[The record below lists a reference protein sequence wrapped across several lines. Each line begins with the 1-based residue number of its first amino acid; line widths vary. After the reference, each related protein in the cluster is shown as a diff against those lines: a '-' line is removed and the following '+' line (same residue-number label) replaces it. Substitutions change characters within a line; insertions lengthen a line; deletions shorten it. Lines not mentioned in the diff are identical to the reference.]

1 MDTIMNTKV
10 ITMNEVREMIEIQ
23 IFGSLFLIAIT
34 IKLLAEMLTS

>member
-10 ITMNEVREMIEIQ
+10 ITMNEVYDMIEIQ

-34 IKLLAEMLTS
+34 IKLLGEAYL

>member
-10 ITMNEVREMIEIQ
+10 ITMNEVTEMIEIQ

-34 IKLLAEMLTS
+34 IKLLGEAYL

>member
-10 ITMNEVREMIEIQ
+10 ITMNEVTEMIEIQ

-34 IKLLAEMLTS
+34 IKLLGEVMQ